1 MIYTEPVWRSYIAET
16 IKPIFTPK
24 QCQLVIN
31 MGMSLKKET
40 AAVGMGQKPGGG
52 IDPAKRVTT
61 ISWIPFKKMPEM
73 YRDIEKTMLQANN
86 NHFGFEGMQ
95 LTVPGQFTHY
105 LTGGFYDWH
114 MDNDVLGKHQPPVRK
129 ISMTLLLSDPSTF
142 EGGELEFMDDKKAVK
157 LKQGQAIFFASWLRH
172 RVKPVTSGERTSLV
186 MWFGGPP
193 FK

>member
-31 MGMSLKKET
+31 MGMSLKTEN
-40 AAVGMGQKPGGG
+40 AQVGMGKPEGRGY
-52 IDPAKRVTT
+52 DPAKRVTT

-73 YRDIEKTMLQANN
+73 YRDIEATMIKANN

-95 LTVPGQFTHY
+95 LTEPGQFTHY